1 MKIATYNVRVDTEYD
16 QDWQWSFRKE
26 AVCQLINFHD
36 WSLCCIQEVRP
47 NQVRDLKAY
56 TTFTCLSAEREG
68 DGQGE
73 GLAILYNEQK
83 VQAID
88 TGYFWLSETPQ
99 QPSIHPEAG
108 CPRIALWGLFKET
121 TQNTPFLVINVHLDH
136 ISAHARL
143 AGMTVILEELH
154 DKNLA
159 THYGPRGTFQNFTYT
174 KPWAELEEIDYI
186 YVKGW
191 QVQQTASLTDSIDGR
206 FPSDHF
212 PLEAEVCI
220 EER

>member
-1 MKIATYNVRVDTEYD
+1 MIQGIFGYLKHLSSQVSILKLAVQELLCGDYLRKRLKIR
-16 QDWQWSFRKE
+16 
-26 AVCQLINFHD
+26 L
-36 WSLCCIQEVRP
+36 
-47 NQVRDLKAY
+47 
-56 TTFTCLSAEREG
+56 
-68 DGQGE
+68 
-73 GLAILYNEQK
+73 
-83 VQAID
+83 
-88 TGYFWLSETPQ
+88 
-99 QPSIHPEAG
+99 
-108 CPRIALWGLFKET
+108 
-121 TQNTPFLVINVHLDH
+121 LVINVHLDH

-154 DKNLA
+154 DKIAQYPTLLMGDFNAESGKRFINLFKKFQDSKNLA

>member
-1 MKIATYNVRVDTEYD
+1 MV
-16 QDWQWSFRKE
+16 FRKE

-83 VQAID
+83 LRLLIQGIFGYLKHLSSQVSILKLAVQELLCGDYLRKRLKIR
-88 TGYFWLSETPQ
+88 L
-99 QPSIHPEAG
+99 
-108 CPRIALWGLFKET
+108 
-121 TQNTPFLVINVHLDH
+121 LVINVHLDH

-154 DKNLA
+154 DKIAQYPTLLMGDFNAESGKRFINL
-159 THYGPRGTFQNFTYT
+159 FKNF
-174 KPWAELEEIDYI
+174 KIAKI
-186 YVKGW
+186 
-191 QVQQTASLTDSIDGR
+191 
-206 FPSDHF
+206 
-212 PLEAEVCI
+212 
-220 EER
+220 

>member
-56 TTFTCLSAEREG
+56 TIFTCLSAEREG

-83 VQAID
+83 IQAID

-154 DKNLA
+154 DKIAEYPTLLMGDFNAESGEEVHQLV
-159 THYGPRGTFQNFTYT
+159 QKNF
-174 KPWAELEEIDYI
+174 KIAKI
-186 YVKGW
+186 
-191 QVQQTASLTDSIDGR
+191 
-206 FPSDHF
+206 
-212 PLEAEVCI
+212 
-220 EER
+220 